1 MKYRKKTND
10 FDKSI
15 LGIDLMIVWFAKQ
28 ISARLEKRKKKKK

>member
-15 LGIDLMIVWFAKQ
+15 LGIDLMVIWFVKK
-28 ISARLEKRKKKKK
+28 IKEKRNNKKK